1 MYVYLCVY
9 ACKCVTLPPGSQYG
23 VWRVLLD
30 LDLPPLLLRAGYTL
44 LSSEEQ
50 VALPA
55 LAACDAAAAAAVQ
68 RAKEAI
74 EVERHERAVREVEVW
89 STLYEQQA
97 PVEGGE
103 EVTCGICLC
112 EIEEGEVV
120 RRLKCPGGHVFHR
133 WLQCGAQALNP
144 EP

>member
-1 MYVYLCVY
+1 M
-9 ACKCVTLPPGSQYG
+9 
-23 VWRVLLD
+23 LLD

-74 EVERHERAVREVEVW
+74 ELERHERALRDVEVW
-89 STLYEQQA
+89 STMYEQHA
-97 PVEGGE
+97 LAEGAE

-120 RRLKCPGGHVFHR
+120 RRLKCPGAHVFHR
-133 WLQCGAQALNP
+133 LLQCGGQALNIKP
-144 EP
+144 